1 MKLYKRFAAA
11 LLAGIMAL
19 AMFTACSS
27 TPPQSPEEQE
37 KIEYACEI
45 WRDKVRTAVN
55 KNLPSNAQLRKA
67 AQEMGEELAA
77 KGELVTTD
85 GTYWGRLR
93 DVQVP
98 AGMEADFMVLTWD
111 KQNAAAYDLDKLLV
125 DYLNDTWAEDAVQ
138 KVREMMLQVLATEER
153 LAKIE
158 EADVAA
164 IKNKNGTYSFVLGYI
179 IAE

>member
-1 MKLYKRFAAA
+1 MKLYKRIAAA
-11 LLAGIMAL
+11 LLAGIMVLAL
-19 AMFTACSS
+19 FTACSS

-37 KIEYACEI
+37 KIDFACSFWQDEAC
-45 WRDKVRTAVN
+45 RAVERQ
-55 KNLPSNAQLRKA
+55 LPRNAQLRKA
-67 AQEMGEELAA
+67 AQDMGEELAA

-111 KQNAAAYDLDKLLV
+111 KKTPVTYKLDKLL
-125 DYLNDTWAEDAVQ
+125 DDAGDPDWAKDAYR
-138 KVREMMLQVLATEER
+138 KVYEMMRYVLVTEER
-153 LAKIE
+153 LAKVE
-158 EADVAA
+158 QADVAA
-164 IKNKNGTYSFVLGYI
+164 IKNKDGTYSFVLGYI

>member
-37 KIEYACEI
+37 KIDFACTFWQDEAC
-45 WRDKVRTAVN
+45 RAVERKLPRN
-55 KNLPSNAQLRKA
+55 KQLRRA
-67 AQEMGEELAA
+67 AQERGEELAA
-77 KGELVTTD
+77 IGELVTN
-85 GTYWGRLR
+85 GAYWGRL
-93 DVQVP
+93 DMEVP
-98 AGMEADFMVLTWD
+98 AGKEADFMVLTWD
-111 KQNAAAYDLDKLLV
+111 RQTAAAYDLDKLLY
-125 DYLNDTWAEDAVQ
+125 DAGNPDWAKDAYQ
-138 KVREMMLQVLATEER
+138 KVREMMRLVLAAEER
-153 LAKIE
+153 FAKIE

-164 IKNKNGTYSFVLGYI
+164 IKNKDGTYSFVLGYI

>member
-19 AMFTACSS
+19 ALFTACGS
-27 TPPQSPEEQE
+27 TPPQSPEEQKKVE
-37 KIEYACEI
+37 EACEI
-45 WRDKVRTAVN
+45 WQDKASGAVN
-55 KNLPSNAQLRKA
+55 KVLPRNAQLRKA
-67 AQEMGEELAA
+67 AQDMGEELAA
-77 KGELVTTD
+77 KGELITN

-98 AGMEADFMVLTWD
+98 DGMEADFMVLTWD
-111 KQNAAAYDLDKLLV
+111 KQTAAAYDLDKLL
-125 DYLNDTWAEDAVQ
+125 DDARNPDWALGAIQ
-138 KVREMMLQVLATEER
+138 KVRTMMRHVLVTEER

-164 IKNKNGTYSFVLGYI
+164 IKNKDGTYSFVLGYI

>member
-19 AMFTACSS
+19 ALFTACGS
-27 TPPQSPEEQE
+27 TPPQTPEEQQ
-37 KIEYACEI
+37 KADIACDI
-45 WRDKVRTAVN
+45 WQDKVCGAVN
-55 KNLPSNAQLRKA
+55 KELPRNEQLRRA

-77 KGELVTTD
+77 KGELVKGD
-85 GTYWGRLR
+85 TYWGRLR

-98 AGMEADFMVLTWD
+98 AGMEAAFMVLTWD
-111 KQNAAAYDLDKLLV
+111 KQNAAAYDLDKLL
-125 DYLNDTWAEDAVQ
+125 DDAHHDAWAGDAIQ
-138 KVREMMLQVLATEER
+138 KMRTMMRHVLVTEER
-153 LAKIE
+153 LAKVE

-164 IKNKNGTYSFVLGYI
+164 IKNKDGTYSFVLGYI

>member
-11 LLAGIMAL
+11 LLAGIMVLAL
-19 AMFTACSS
+19 FTACSS

-77 KGELVTTD
+77 TGELITNGV
-85 GTYWGRLR
+85 YWGRLQ

-98 AGMEADFMVLTWD
+98 AGKEAAFMVLTWD
-111 KQNAAAYDLDKLLV
+111 KKTPVTYKLDKLL
-125 DYLNDTWAEDAVQ
+125 DDARNPDWALGAYR
-138 KVREMMLQVLATEER
+138 KVYEMMRCVLVTEER
-153 LAKIE
+153 LEKVE
-158 EADVAA
+158 QADVAA
-164 IKNKNGTYSFVLGYI
+164 IKNKDGTYSFVLGYI

>member
-19 AMFTACSS
+19 ALLTACGS
-27 TPPQSPEEQE
+27 TPPQSPEEQK
-37 KIEYACEI
+37 KIDKACMI
-45 WRDKVRTAVN
+45 WLDKACRVVDRE
-55 KNLPSNAQLRKA
+55 LPRNAQLRKA
-67 AQEMGEELAA
+67 AQERGEELAA
-77 KGELVTTD
+77 KGELITNGV
-85 GTYWGRLR
+85 YWGGL
-93 DVQVP
+93 DMEVP

-111 KQNAAAYDLDKLLV
+111 KKTPVTYKLDKLL
-125 DYLNDTWAEDAVQ
+125 DDAEDPDWALGAIQ
-138 KVREMMLQVLATEER
+138 KVRTMMRHVLVTEER

-164 IKNKNGTYSFVLGYI
+164 IKNKDGTYSFVLGYI

>member
-11 LLAGIMAL
+11 LLAGIMVLAL
-19 AMFTACSS
+19 FTACSS

-37 KIEYACEI
+37 KIDFACTFWQDEAC
-45 WRDKVRTAVN
+45 RAVERKLPRN
-55 KNLPSNAQLRKA
+55 KQLRRA

-111 KQNAAAYDLDKLLV
+111 KKTAAPYDLDELL
-125 DYLNDTWAEDAVQ
+125 DDAEDPDWALDAIQ
-138 KVREMMLQVLATEER
+138 KMRTMMRHVLVTEER
-153 LAKIE
+153 LAKVE